1 MISPQWY
8 NHANKDARNVEAFGR
23 MTNTQRRRIDMN
35 SISGIYAI
43 VNKVNGNQYIGSS
56 CNVKYRWRQH
66 LHLLH
71 KGKHHSVHLQHAW
84 NFYGENTFDFVV
96 LVECSDSELIEL
108 EQSYIDALCPVYNIC
123 VTAGSRLGVGHTEE
137 TKEKLRQANL
147 GKRYSEETKAKHSA
161 SRKGKPLPHTPEWN
175 ANLWINR
182 IGWKHSE
189 ESKAKIS
196 ASQKGK
202 PLSKENK
209 QGISNA
215 MKGNTNTLGKH
226 WKWKKKDD

>member
-1 MISPQWY
+1 MISLQWY
-8 NHANKDARNVEAFGR
+8 NYANKDARNVEAFGR
-23 MTNTQRRRIDMN
+23 MTKHWRLDMA

-43 VNKVNGNQYIGSS
+43 VNKTNGNQYIGSS
-56 CNVKYRWRQH
+56 WNVGYRWKQH
-66 LHLLH
+66 LSLLR
-71 KGKHHSVHLQHAW
+71 KGKHHSTHLQHAW
-84 NFYGENTFDFVV
+84 DLYGEDMFDFVV
-96 LVECSDSELIEL
+96 LVECDNSELIKL
-108 EQSYIDALCPVYNIC
+108 EQSYIDSFCPVYNIC
-123 VTAGSRLGVGHTEE
+123 VTAGSRLGVSHTEE

-147 GKRYSEETKAKHSA
+147 GKRYSDETKAKHSA
-161 SRKGKPLPHTPEWN
+161 SRKGKSLPHTPEWN

-182 IGWKHSE
+182 IGWKQSK

-196 ASQKGK
+196 ASLKGK
-202 PLSKENK
+202 PLSDENK